1 MKVFLIGSM
10 GSGKTTIGQL
20 LARKLNLPLYDMDKI
35 IEDEQGESITC
46 IFKNRGEDY
55 FRTLESIQLQ
65 RMVNLGSGI
74 ISTGGG
80 IVLEKNNRDL
90 LLNER
95 CVIHFQVSVS
105 NQLARLKKDNCRP
118 LLDVENKLKKLQELK
133 MQRDPL
139 YNSVTKYRVNTDTL
153 QVMDVFNK
161 TMNILTEMMTDN
173 VDC

>member
-46 IFKNRGEDY
+46 IFKSRGEDY

-105 NQLARLKKDNCRP
+105 NQLARLKKDNSRP

-153 QVMDVFNK
+153 QVMDVFNT

>member
-46 IFKNRGEDY
+46 IFKSRGEDY

-80 IVLEKNNRDL
+80 IVLEKNNRD
-90 LLNER
+90 
-95 CVIHFQVSVS
+95 F
-105 NQLARLKKDNCRP
+105 KF
-118 LLDVENKLKKLQELK
+118 
-133 MQRDPL
+133 L
-139 YNSVTKYRVNTDTL
+139 YQIS
-153 QVMDVFNK
+153 
-161 TMNILTEMMTDN
+161 
-173 VDC
+173 